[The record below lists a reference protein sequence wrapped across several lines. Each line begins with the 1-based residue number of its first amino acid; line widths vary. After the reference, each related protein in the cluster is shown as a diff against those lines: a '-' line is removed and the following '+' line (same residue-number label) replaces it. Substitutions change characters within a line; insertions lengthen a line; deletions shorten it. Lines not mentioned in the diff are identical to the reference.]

1 MTIEKEEPQVINT
14 PILTEEKEEIAEE
27 THADWKPMNFVMNP
41 LDSMIQKPAVS
52 QPKATEKPV
61 EVKPE
66 IATTEEKKIVEEV
79 APIELKKEV
88 LEEVKIEE
96 KPIEKS
102 ILKYFFL
109 KK

>member
-1 MTIEKEEPQVINT
+1 
-14 PILTEEKEEIAEE
+14 
-27 THADWKPMNFVMNP
+27 MNFVMNP

-66 IATTEEKKIVEEV
+66 IAIRRREENCRRSC

-88 LEEVKIEE
+88 LEEVIIEE
-96 KPIEKS
+96 KPG
-102 ILKYFFL
+102 LKNLF
-109 KK
+109 